1 MPEVSRPWENARGRL
16 TESRGTKE
24 MLWISAGKTIG
35 TGGRGS
41 EERERER
48 ERVYKLFFTRQI
60 SRFREIA
67 L

>member
-35 TGGRGS
+35 TGRKG
-41 EERERER
+41 ERREGER
-48 ERVYKLFFTRQI
+48 ERVCKLYFARQI
-60 SRFREIA
+60 SRCHEIA